1 MSSVR
6 GRTAEDFSVSP
17 STANVQLR
25 TQLLVLS
32 RPWKNV
38 TSNKLESEFLRPKYY
53 RDQGVFETKVLSG
66 PMRVW
71 DRSTTVTRAG
81 SWPTSFGWDGYGNRH
96 SFKSLKEAK
105 WKWANIWSSW
115 QRAPATVSNC
125 FARLDNVRHS
135 DEMRRDQLQVKSMR
149 PRVLSDPVS
158 RPNCTESS
166 GARQLKSFH
175 ISRRGKLICHDASGF
190 TVRPVIDRSPL
201 RGRAASASSCE
212 LGERGRRRRVSS
224 ARLHER
230 SRPTTPSSQD
240 PAVRNQHS
248 GPPSLT
254 STTFYRVMIV
264 GSSGVGK
271 STVMTQFLQE
281 EYTGDVADTSPG
293 LKCAKFVFISTT

>member
-158 RPNCTESS
+158 RPNCTERS

-212 LGERGRRRRVSS
+212 LGERRRQVWTARSCRQRFRRGVSWVSAAEDVVSARRGCMSDLAPQHRRRKT
-224 ARLHER
+224 L
-230 SRPTTPSSQD
+230 Q
-240 PAVRNQHS
+240 S
-248 GPPSLT
+248 G
-254 STTFYRVMIV
+254 
-264 GSSGVGK
+264 
-271 STVMTQFLQE
+271 
-281 EYTGDVADTSPG
+281 
-293 LKCAKFVFISTT
+293 ISTPLHPAWLQPRSTEWWLLDLRA